1 MCGIPNEF
9 YVMSKKTSSINEI
22 SKKKKMNRND
32 KPIQYKKPI
41 KGVIYG

>member
-1 MCGIPNEF
+1 MWGIPNEF
-9 YVMSKKTSSINEI
+9 YVMSKKTSSINEL
-22 SKKKKMNRND
+22 SKKMNRND

>member
-9 YVMSKKTSSINEI
+9 YVMSKKTSSINEL
-22 SKKKKMNRND
+22 SKKMNRND

-41 KGVIYG
+41 KRVIYG

>member
-1 MCGIPNEF
+1 MWGIPNEL

-22 SKKKKMNRND
+22 SKKKMNRND

>member
-9 YVMSKKTSSINEI
+9 YVMSKKTSSINEL
-22 SKKKKMNRND
+22 SKKMNRND

>member
-22 SKKKKMNRND
+22 SKKKMNRND